1 MNVLDQ
7 LDARILLLPLLL
19 VTIAACGPV
28 SAQELARVTPLPE
41 GTLTRAP
48 ATVVALGS
56 ETGIDAINLA
66 EATPLPAATSAP
78 AEVVAVEKATSVE
91 QIATEQADRDALAGT
106 PTPLDINP
114 NIGNAA
120 VIAAATDAVV
130 QPTPRTRVTFDDFP
144 VALNFDDFYDGF
156 NMRSGLILS
165 DKLVSLDGQEVM
177 MEGYMAPPLKA
188 EIDYFVLTAIR
199 LEFCPFCSTAADW
212 PTDIAVV
219 YLMDDSIEVTTEPL
233 RITGRLE
240 VGQSQDAETG
250 MVSLV
255 RIYAEEV
262 EPIRS

>member
-1 MNVLDQ
+1 MNLLNK
-7 LDARILLLPLLL
+7 LDAKILLLPLLL

-48 ATVVALGS
+48 ATAIALGG

-66 EATPLPAATSAP
+66 DATPTLAGARTLADVVEEVEATGAT
-78 AEVVAVEKATSVE
+78 TS
-91 QIATEQADRDALAGT
+91 TESAGT
-106 PTPLDINP
+106 PTPTPLDVQLET
-114 NIGNAA
+114 GSAA
-120 VIAAATDAVV
+120 AIAAATDAAV
-130 QPTPRTRVTFDDFP
+130 QPTPRAQVTFDEFP
-144 VALNFDDFYDGF
+144 VALTFDEFYDGF

-165 DKLVSLDGQEVM
+165 DMLVSLDGQEVT

-188 EIDYFVLTAIR
+188 EIDYFVLTSVR

-219 YLMDDSIEVTTEPL
+219 YLMNDSIEVTTEPL

-255 RIYAEEV
+255 RIYAEEI
-262 EPIRS
+262 EPVRG